1 MKVSILTFEGFNEL
15 DSFIALGILNRLKN
29 KGLQASIT
37 SPSSKITSI
46 NGVKIEVKEQ
56 LESASNADAVL
67 FGSGI
72 YTREVAQDSSILK
85 RIKLNPDRQLI
96 GAQCSGTLL
105 MAKLGLINDI
115 PACTD
120 LTTKTWAIEAGAKII
135 DAPFYAKGNI
145 STAGGCMSSQYL
157 AACTIAKL
165 FNYEEAREAIYYVA
179 PVGQKE
185 EYVEMIMKVVR
196 EFL

>member
-15 DSFIALGILNRLKN
+15 DSFIALGILNRLRN
-29 KGLQASIT
+29 KGLQVHIT
-37 SPSSKITSI
+37 GPSSKITSM
-46 NGVKIEVKEQ
+46 NGITIETTQ
-56 LESASNADAVL
+56 ALEFASESDAVL

-72 YTREVAQDSSILK
+72 YTKEIAQDSSILN
-85 RIKLNPDRQLI
+85 RIKLNPNRQLI

-105 MAKLGLINDI
+105 MAKLGLINNL

-120 LTTKTWAIEAGAKII
+120 LTTKPWAIEAGVKII
-135 DAPFYAKGNI
+135 DAPFYANGNL

-157 AACTIAKL
+157 AAWTIAKL
-165 FNYEEAREAIYYVA
+165 FNYEEAENAIYYVA

-185 EYVEMIMKVVR
+185 GYVEMIMKVVKK
-196 EFL
+196 FL